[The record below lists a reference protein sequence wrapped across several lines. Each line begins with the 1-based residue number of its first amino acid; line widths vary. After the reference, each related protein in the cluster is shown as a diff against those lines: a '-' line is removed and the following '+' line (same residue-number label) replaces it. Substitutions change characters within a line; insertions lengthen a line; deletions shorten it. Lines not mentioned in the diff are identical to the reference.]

1 MHDKPEHYCN
11 TCDKAFAKKKALVN
25 HWRLHKAKKEN
36 TKIES
41 GDVVNFKFNELINNY
56 LASNV
61 EETKLEYEN
70 NYIDDSCD
78 GFHNI
83 LPPSMA
89 LDLNSIEYETLDSTF
104 TGINY
109 VENELELDIITDLTE
124 VTDEACA
131 TTIPQAGMNHYL

>member
-25 HWRLHKAKKEN
+25 HRRLHKAKKEN

-70 NYIDDSCD
+70 N
-78 GFHNI
+78 I

-109 VENELELDIITDLTE
+109 VENELELDIITGLTE